1 MCARKR
7 DHFQAKFTF
16 LTPDYIYIS
25 HLSFLVKIQSLSLEM
40 CSEHRG
46 FTSTSFLW
54 AEYAILHNT
63 FVNLNSESPKS
74 AFMEAS
80 GRLYALF
87 SGDGCILA

>member
-25 HLSFLVKIQSLSLEM
+25 HLSFLVKIQSPSLEM

-46 FTSTSFLW
+46 FTSTSFLG

-87 SGDGCILA
+87 PGDGCVLA